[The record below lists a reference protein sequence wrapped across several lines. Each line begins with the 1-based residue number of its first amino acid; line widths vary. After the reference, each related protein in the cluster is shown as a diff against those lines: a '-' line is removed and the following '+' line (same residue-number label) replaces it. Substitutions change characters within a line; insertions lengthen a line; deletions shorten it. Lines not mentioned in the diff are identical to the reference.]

1 MAPHILAQVHITIV
15 NNLLRR
21 NHTGWN
27 NPFLY
32 KTSKNF
38 QNCLMTK
45 FSLWNWTEHLIQK
58 SFTLT
63 LILRCKQN
71 IQFGM
76 FSAWGKLQ
84 KSATTEKWKKKWI
97 SQYTIHTKVT
107 WFKISQ
113 RRHYFFFSFK
123 IMLECISFGQ
133 SGVLTNCQLPIYM
146 SKTPPNNFF
155 VQRSSALYGPEP
167 AYFSFKSVF
176 LAWMKS

>member
-1 MAPHILAQVHITIV
+1 
-15 NNLLRR
+15 
-21 NHTGWN
+21 
-27 NPFLY
+27 
-32 KTSKNF
+32 
-38 QNCLMTK
+38 MTK

-113 RRHYFFFSFK
+113 RRRYFFFSFK

-167 AYFSFKSVF
+167 AFFF
-176 LAWMKS
+176 LQKRISCMNEKLMIFIIVINYTSTHLSHMTELK